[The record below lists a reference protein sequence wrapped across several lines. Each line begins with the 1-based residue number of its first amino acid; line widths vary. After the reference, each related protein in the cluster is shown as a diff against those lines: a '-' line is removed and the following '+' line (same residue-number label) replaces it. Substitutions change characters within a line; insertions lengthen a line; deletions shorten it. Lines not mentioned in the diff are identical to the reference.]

1 MIISIAICDDDKLF
15 TGSIELLLMN
25 LAKKYSMTVE
35 TEVYYKGEDLVKDI
49 KKGIKYDIIY
59 LDIEMEN
66 VNGVVAARYI
76 REIDLDVILI
86 YISNYEKYLREL
98 FEVNTYRFL
107 DKPINEDTFERYFLG
122 AIDNINK
129 KCSYFTYKFNR
140 EYKKVKIS
148 EITYFES
155 NKRFI
160 QIHTVYNDV
169 HHKFYHKLSDIE
181 EYFSTTKFVF
191 IRIHQSFL
199 VNAEF
204 VKGFKQTTIELE
216 NGIKLPIS
224 EDRQKKVIAEYS
236 KVLGRELFDE

>member
-122 AIDNINK
+122 AI
-129 KCSYFTYKFNR
+129 
-140 EYKKVKIS
+140 
-148 EITYFES
+148 
-155 NKRFI
+155 
-160 QIHTVYNDV
+160 
-169 HHKFYHKLSDIE
+169 
-181 EYFSTTKFVF
+181 
-191 IRIHQSFL
+191 
-199 VNAEF
+199 
-204 VKGFKQTTIELE
+204 
-216 NGIKLPIS
+216 
-224 EDRQKKVIAEYS
+224 
-236 KVLGRELFDE
+236 